1 MSERVAVQPSATV
14 VLLRE
19 ASAGFEMLLL
29 QRASKLAFH
38 GGAWVFPGGRID
50 LADYRLRPGD
60 IGAAAR
66 HAAVRETCEEAGLG
80 IDADALV
87 EFARWTTPEGMPRRF
102 ITWFFAAA
110 ADGEVRVDGGEIED
124 HRWLR
129 PAQAL
134 EERRAGALE
143 LPPPTFVT
151 TTLLSAFA
159 DAACALDGF
168 AAYGLR
174 EYLPRMAR
182 VEGGACSL
190 YQEDAGYADTD
201 PSRPGPR
208 HRLWMRRN
216 GWCYERSP

>member
-1 MSERVAVQPSATV
+1 MSERVAIQPSATV

-19 ASAGFEMLLL
+19 APAGFEMLLL

-50 LADYRLRPGD
+50 PVDYRSCPGD
-60 IGAAAR
+60 IGAAAQ

-80 IDADALV
+80 IDADSLI

-102 ITWFFAAA
+102 ITWFFVAA

-134 EERRAGALE
+134 EEREAGSLE

-151 TTLLSAFA
+151 TTLLSAFP
-159 DAACALDGF
+159 DAASALDGF
-168 AAYGLR
+168 AAHGLR
-174 EYLPRMAR
+174 EYVPRVAR
-182 VEGGACSL
+182 LEEGACCL
-190 YQEDAGYADTD
+190 YQGDAGYADTD

-208 HRLWMRRN
+208 HRLWMRPN
-216 GWCYERSP
+216 GWRYERSP